1 MNQRRTY
8 LKFKIFKKK
17 IHLCQ
22 FTKCPNLFFS
32 LLIFLPTTRSP
43 VSSGASLE
51 TSLETWSL
59 SESETKDD
67 AKRPRRWVTFFLVVL
82 LFFPEVLEH
91 AGGKSGLENKGEE
104 EENLEPGGLG
114 DQVGRDGP
122 QPTGDQPSQIFI
134 RAEKNWL
141 AKGDEGRASFCCLI

>member
-1 MNQRRTY
+1 M
-8 LKFKIFKKK
+8 
-17 IHLCQ
+17 
-22 FTKCPNLFFS
+22 
-32 LLIFLPTTRSP
+32 
-43 VSSGASLE
+43 SSGASLE

-67 AKRPRRWVTFFLVVL
+67 AKRPRRWVCVFLVFL
-82 LFFPEVLEH
+82 PFFPKVLEH

-114 DQVGRDGP
+114 DQVGGAGP

-134 RAEKNWL
+134 RAEKDWL
-141 AKGDEGRASFCCLI
+141 AKGEKGRASFCCLI